1 MIIAAL
7 IVFGSLLAAWLVAP
21 AEPRPWRT
29 DARRAAQRM
38 PAHQSEALAEAA

>member
-1 MIIAAL
+1 MITAAL
-7 IVFGSLLAAWLVAP
+7 IVFGTMLVAWLLAP